1 MPYAPLANTN
11 TRRPTARAA
20 ADAKWRQNNMADT
33 IVNTPS
39 GNDSGAG
46 GWAVAV
52 IILLIVI
59 VGGFVWYRYYRA
71 PAAAPATNNSINVT
85 VPAAPAATPSP

>member
-1 MPYAPLANTN
+1 
-11 TRRPTARAA
+11 
-20 ADAKWRQNNMADT
+20 MADT

-46 GWAVAV
+46 GWAVAI
-52 IILLIVI
+52 IILLVVI

-71 PAAAPATNNSINVT
+71 PAAAPATNINVT
-85 VPAAPAATPSP
+85 IPTPAAGNPAP